1 MDIHP
6 LTLYLQSEDY
16 TNYTLTWAG
25 DSSQILSIETNVKP
39 LLPPI
44 FYFSHTLWS
53 IGVQGKSK
61 MILKELRPG
70 MENINLRVKL
80 LNLNEPRE
88 VPTNYGVTHTIVEG
102 IVEDESGKIGLT
114 IWNEKIEALES
125 ILSDSMIELKNC
137 FITSFKGVLSINV
150 GRDSEI
156 SSINNI

>member
-1 MDIHP
+1 MEI
-6 LTLYLQSEDY
+6 
-16 TNYTLTWAG
+16 
-25 DSSQILSIETNVKP
+25 NVKP
-39 LLPPI
+39 LLPSI
-44 FYFSHTLWS
+44 FYFSHTTWS
-53 IGVQGKSK
+53 ISTQGKSK

-80 LNLNEPRE
+80 LNLNDPRE

-114 IWNEKIEALES
+114 IWNEKIEALEG

-137 FITSFKGVLSINV
+137 FITSFKGVISINL

-156 SSINNI
+156 SLINK